1 MKFIFAIAVSCTLAG
16 TAFASTA
23 PGHVKKQSVVTNQ
36 TGIEVAAGNRSG
48 GTTFRN
54 SNGNAPSQP
63 RGKAFVS

>member
-36 TGIEVAAGNRSG
+36 TGIEVAAGRSRDHVTSTR
-48 GTTFRN
+48 GT
-54 SNGNAPSQP
+54 GAPGRSANF
-63 RGKAFVS
+63 G

>member
-23 PGHVKKQSVVTNQ
+23 PAHVKKQSVVTNQ
-36 TGIEVAAGNRSG
+36 TEFEVAARNRSG
-48 GTTFRN
+48 ATTFRN

-63 RGKAFVS
+63 RDKAMI